1 MRDMNENPAGGDQH
15 KLDALWAEYRQALPD
30 PEPSASFMPGLWQ
43 RIEARR
49 SANVKMLRRIAQ
61 VCVGATLAL
70 TVLMGVVL
78 IPQLDKAN
86 VYNSTYVDVI
96 AADHPNSYVDL
107 VTGDIK

>member
-1 MRDMNENPAGGDQH
+1 MRDMNENPAGVNRQ

-30 PEPSASFMPGLWQ
+30 PEPGAGFMPGLWQ

-70 TVLMGVVL
+70 TAVMAVLL
-78 IPQLDKAN
+78 LPQFDKAT
-86 VYNSTYVDVI
+86 VYNATYVDVI
-96 AADHPNSYVDL
+96 AADHPNSYLDL